1 MGESSR
7 ADDKSPGKRC
17 IVQCMRI
24 AIDARAFWW
33 TGIGR
38 YIRNIVREFAK
49 DSRGHEFTLL
59 VPEGREDEVA
69 KELGDTSKRFFSY
82 VGVEPSYYSLK
93 EQTRFLMQL
102 NRLNVDLVHFTH
114 FNVPL
119 FYRKPYVVTI
129 HDITRF
135 IFPGQKSQSLL
146 QQIAY
151 EVIFANAVRRART
164 LIAVSQTTLDD
175 MRGLP
180 ILIPNNVRVIY
191 EGIDPEFLAPV
202 TPLSNQKLRLLLG
215 TDKSYVLYV
224 GVWMSHKNLVRL
236 LQAFEMV
243 RVQYPEMQL
252 VITGKPVPGYSNLIQ
267 YVQEHGLEKNVVFP
281 GFVPASLL
289 PALYANASL
298 LVLPSLYEG
307 FGLPPLEAAACGTPV
322 VTSNVSSMPELVRD
336 AAQYVN
342 PESVEDIS
350 RGIITALSDPQYAG
364 RLVAKGLARSREYR
378 WETTAREHIRTYETA
393 LQ

>member
-1 MGESSR
+1 
-7 ADDKSPGKRC
+7 
-17 IVQCMRI
+17 MRI

-38 YIRNIVREFAK
+38 YIRNIVCEFAK
-49 DSRGHEFTLL
+49 DSQGHEFILL
-59 VPEGREDEVA
+59 VPEGREDEA
-69 KELGDTSKRFFSY
+69 ARELGDTSKRFFTY

-93 EQTRFLMQL
+93 EQTSFLLQL
-102 NRLNVDLVHFTH
+102 NRLDVDLVHFTH

-119 FYRKPYVVTI
+119 LYKKPYVVAI

-146 QQIAY
+146 QQIVY
-151 EVIFANAVRRART
+151 EAVFAHAVKRART

-175 MRGLP
+175 MRQLP
-180 ILIPNNVRVIY
+180 ITLPNAITVIY
-191 EGIDPEFLAPV
+191 EGIDPEFLSPV
-202 TPLSNQKLRLLLG
+202 SPLLRQKLQLLLG
-215 TDKSYVLYV
+215 TAKPYLLYV

-236 LQAFEMV
+236 LQAFEVV
-243 RVQYPEMQL
+243 RIRYPEMRL
-252 VITGKPVPGYSNLIQ
+252 VITGKPVPGYSNLLQ
-267 YVQEHGLEKNVVFP
+267 YVQEHGLEKNVIFP
-281 GFVPASLL
+281 GFVPAALL

-307 FGLPPLEAAACGTPV
+307 FGLPPLEAAACGTPIV
-322 VTSNVSSMPELVRD
+322 ASNVSSMPELLQD
-336 AAQYVN
+336 TAEYVN

-350 RGIITALSDPQYAG
+350 RGIMAVLTDPKYAG
-364 RLVAKGLARSREYR
+364 KLVAKGLAKSREYR
-378 WETTAREHIRTYETA
+378 WEMTAQQHIRVYENA

>member
-1 MGESSR
+1 
-7 ADDKSPGKRC
+7 
-17 IVQCMRI
+17 MRI

-38 YIRNIVREFAK
+38 YIRNIVHEFAK
-49 DSRGHEFTLL
+49 DSHGHEFTLL
-59 VPEGREDEVA
+59 VPEGREGDIMR
-69 KELGDTSKRFFSY
+69 ELGDLDQLKPLGFKY

-93 EQTRFLMQL
+93 EQTKFLLQL
-102 NRLNVDLVHFTH
+102 NRLDIDLVHFTH

-119 FYRKPYVVTI
+119 LYRRPYVVTI

-135 IFPGQKSQSLL
+135 IFPGQKSQSLF

-151 EVIFANAVRRART
+151 EAVFAHAVKRART
-164 LIAVSQTTLDD
+164 LIAVSKTTLDD
-175 MRGLP
+175 MKHLP
-180 ILIPNNVRVIY
+180 ITLPKNIAVIH
-191 EGIDPEFLAPV
+191 EGIDPEFLTPV
-202 TPLSNQKLRLLLG
+202 TPLLNQKLRLLLG
-215 TDKSYVLYV
+215 TDKPYVLYV

-236 LQAFEMV
+236 LQAFEVV
-243 RVQYPEMQL
+243 RAQYPEMQL
-252 VITGKPVPGYSNLIQ
+252 VITGKPVPGYSNLLQ
-267 YVQEHGLEKNVVFP
+267 YVQEHGLEKNVIFP

-289 PALYANASL
+289 PVLYANASL

-322 VTSNVSSMPELVRD
+322 VISNVSSMPELLQD
-336 AAQYVN
+336 AAEYIN

-350 RGIITALSDPQYAG
+350 RGIIAVLADPEYAG
-364 RLVAKGLARSREYR
+364 RLVANGLAKSREYR
-378 WETTAREHIRTYETA
+378 WEITAQQHIRIYETA